1 MDVDIKKIVDTGTHD
16 TAMDMVLRCRY
27 CMPLS
32 RFFEVYMRAVQV
44 YGSKNVSGSRKCEWG
59 FHYNPLWFRVPV

>member
-32 RFFEVYMRAVQV
+32 RFFEVYMRAV
-44 YGSKNVSGSRKCEWG
+44 
-59 FHYNPLWFRVPV
+59 